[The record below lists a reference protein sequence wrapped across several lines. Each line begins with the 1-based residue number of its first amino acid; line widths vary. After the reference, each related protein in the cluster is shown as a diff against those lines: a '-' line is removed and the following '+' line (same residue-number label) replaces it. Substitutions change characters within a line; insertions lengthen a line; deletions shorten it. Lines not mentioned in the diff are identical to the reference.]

1 MFESSYPFAFFDY
14 FRIPYTVRPGLAI
27 GDGPRAP
34 VSVHQIRTMEG
45 PGAVSRSLLWQGTA
59 NPSALPASCQLGRY
73 RLRDFTFF
81 GHVAVGAAVPGTLSR
96 FSHGWH
102 SAEQILDSAGHVRA
116 AVWQD
121 GDGNI
126 FLPFDP
132 GEVMQQFWSERYR
145 QVERSPMAVRGRA
158 ALVRGYYLA
167 RPALPRRLQL
177 RLRRAFT
184 RAQGRTSFPSWPV
197 EDSLHNLYAWLFG
210 LVAQLAGRPVPFVDL
225 WPEGRSCALVLTH
238 DVETDV
244 GYRSLDLLRG
254 PERQL
259 GYRSSWNFVPLRY
272 KVADDVVRKLQEE
285 GCEVGVHGL
294 RHDGHDLG
302 SKRLVA
308 KRLPAMREY
317 ADRWQAVGFRSPSTQ
332 RQWELMPTLGFE
344 YDSSYSD
351 TDPYEPQPGGCCSYL
366 PYFNASMVELPI
378 TLPQDHTLF
387 AILQNSDADV
397 WIRKAQCLREHHGMV
412 LALTHPDYAADPRMA
427 EGYWSLLECF
437 RGDPTVWHALP
448 REVATWWRQRA
459 GSVVRGAG
467 DNWRI
472 EGPASPSGRIRFAY
486 ADSPREPARA
496 NDGGAIPSG
505 QMRTSPMRFS

>member
-14 FRIPYTVRPGLAI
+14 FRVPYTVRPDLAA
-27 GDGPRAP
+27 GGGVRAP
-34 VSVHQIRTMEG
+34 VSVHRIRVPGES
-45 PGAVSRSLLWQGTA
+45 GAVSRSLLWQGTDA
-59 NPSALPASCQLGRY
+59 GLSAVPAGCQLGRY

-81 GHVAVGAAVPGTLSR
+81 GHVAVGTAVPGMLSR

-102 SAEQILDSAGHVRA
+102 PAEQILDSAGHVRA

-121 GDGNI
+121 SEGNI
-126 FLPFDP
+126 YLPFDP
-132 GEVMQQFWSERYR
+132 AEVMQQFWSERYR
-145 QVERSPMAVRGRA
+145 QVGCSPIALRSRA
-158 ALVRGYYLA
+158 TLVRGYYLV
-167 RPALPRRLQL
+167 RPALPRWFQL

-184 RAQGRTSFPSWPV
+184 RAQGRASFPSWPV

-210 LVAQLAGRPVPFVDL
+210 LLAGLAGRPVPFLDL
-225 WPEGRSCALVLTH
+225 WPEGRSWALVLTH

-244 GYRSLDLLRG
+244 GYRSLDLLRA
-254 PERQL
+254 PERQF

-272 KVADDVVRKLQEE
+272 KVGQDVVRKLQEE

-302 SKRLVA
+302 SRRLVA

-332 RQWELMPTLGFE
+332 RQWELMPSLGFE

-387 AILQNSDADV
+387 AILQNPDADV
-397 WIRKAQCLREHHGMV
+397 WMRKAQFLRQHHGMV
-412 LALTHPDYAADPRMA
+412 LALTHPDYAVDPRMA
-427 EGYWSLLECF
+427 EGYRSLLESLH
-437 RGDPTVWHALP
+437 GDRTVWHALP
-448 REVATWWRQRA
+448 REVAAWWRHRA
-459 GSVVRGAG
+459 CSVVRRAG

-472 EGPASPSGRIRFAY
+472 EGPASASGRIQFAY
-486 ADSPREPARA
+486 AGRSREPARA
-496 NDGGAIPSG
+496 DGGGAIPGG
-505 QMRTSPMRFS
+505 QNRKSYT